1 MGTHAIDD
9 DSSNGL
15 AALQRGRRVT
25 VYYIMH
31 VAKTTAKTKQYAAS
45 S

>member
-25 VYYIMH
+25 VYIMH